1 MGVRKRKRCFSASE
15 VVVLFNRLPQNG
27 TRVAQNGVVSGE
39 TAVYVQWYLPL
50 DAKSCPFPCS
60 TAEHASYERKSNG
73 HSTGNVIKIISGK
86 NELLIEGE
94 NGKIRVNRGGLTGQ
108 PVEQIDADPRAK
120 KEIEELMV
128 AIYGGPIPSGEN
140 PHMQDFW
147 DCIASGKTPE
157 ANGLITRA
165 RRAAYDITL

>member
-1 MGVRKRKRCFSASE
+1 M
-15 VVVLFNRLPQNG
+15 N
-27 TRVAQNGVVSGE
+27 
-39 TAVYVQWYLPL
+39 
-50 DAKSCPFPCS
+50 
-60 TAEHASYERKSNG
+60 H
-73 HSTGNVIKIISGK
+73 
-86 NELLIEGE
+86 
-94 NGKIRVNRGGLTGQ
+94 GGLTGQ

-165 RRAAYDITL
+165 RRRVRHYPIACYNVCPYQEV